1 MDGMRGREI
10 GDEKVLNLNSSEDP
24 TRPRDFGQVRSSLRC
39 SVTTW
44 IKRHSFRGNTRT
56 KLDLT

>member
-1 MDGMRGREI
+1 LRGREI
-10 GDEKVLNLNSSEDP
+10 GDEELLNLNSSEDP
-24 TRPRDFGQVRSSLRC
+24 ARRDFGQVRSSLRC